1 MFSIKKTAQ
10 PPVFIA
16 FFPLITIPTTKSG
29 LKKYATHFFN
39 HALGATG
46 EKETANPVTGVSST
60 LKVRDTRNLQMV
72 SLTQILRGKLIIKNV
87 RF

>member
-29 LKKYATHFFN
+29 LKKYASHFFN

-46 EKETANPVTGVSST
+46 EKEAANPVTDVIST
-60 LKVRDTRNLQMV
+60 AKVRGTRN
-72 SLTQILRGKLIIKNV
+72 SQIVRVPKIFRGKLIIKNA

>member
-1 MFSIKKTAQ
+1 
-10 PPVFIA
+10 
-16 FFPLITIPTTKSG
+16 

-46 EKETANPVTGVSST
+46 EKEAANPVTGGSST
-60 LKVRDTRNLQMV
+60 TNAKVRGTRIWQMV
-72 SLTQILRGKLIIKNV
+72 RVLQLLRGKLIIKNE

>member
-16 FFPLITIPTTKSG
+16 FFPLITIPTTKSV

-39 HALGATG
+39 HAPGATG
-46 EKETANPVTGVSST
+46 EKEAANPVTGVSST
-60 LKVRDTRNLQMV
+60 AKVRGKRNLQ
-72 SLTQILRGKLIIKNV
+72 IV
-87 RF
+87 RVQ